1 MRIPAEMCGHYDRMY
16 WKLHILAGTS
26 QRSSAA
32 FVSDESEG
40 DTESVF
46 NADCCNGIVIAVL

>member
-1 MRIPAEMCGHYDRMY
+1 MCGHYDRIY